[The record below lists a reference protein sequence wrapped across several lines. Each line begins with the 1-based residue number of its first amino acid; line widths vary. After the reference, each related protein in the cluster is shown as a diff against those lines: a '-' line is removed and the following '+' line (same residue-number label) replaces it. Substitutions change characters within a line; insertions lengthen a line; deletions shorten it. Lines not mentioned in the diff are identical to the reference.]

1 VEETRRNLDTIIRRL
16 KANNVKVVLAGMEM
30 FPNYGP
36 EYTSSFRRI
45 FPDLSREH
53 KIPMV
58 KFLLDGVAGHQALNQ
73 QDGVHPTPEGYAIVA
88 ENVWSELQPILER
101 PS

>member
-16 KANNVKVVLAGMEM
+16 KADNVKIVLAGMEM
-30 FPNYGP
+30 PPNYGP

-53 KIPMV
+53 DVPLV
-58 KFLLDGVAGHQALNQ
+58 KFLLDGVAGHPALNQ
-73 QDGVHPTPEGYAIVA
+73 QDGVHPTSEGYAIVT
-88 ENVWSELQPILER
+88 ENIWSALQPILER
-101 PS
+101 SS